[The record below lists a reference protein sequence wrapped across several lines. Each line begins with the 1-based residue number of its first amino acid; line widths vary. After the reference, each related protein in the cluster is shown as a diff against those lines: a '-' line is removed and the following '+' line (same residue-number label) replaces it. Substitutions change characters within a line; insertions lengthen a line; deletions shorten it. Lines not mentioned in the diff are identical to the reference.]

1 MRLWRPTDKEI
12 SGKLAAARLAVADR
26 QYSFLR
32 PDKVYTDLAELNL
45 FTNEDIQLGLAAALA
60 EIRSKQYAGSHP
72 PLRAYEEGIQQ
83 KELFAFCWDSDH
95 FGRRVYLKFV
105 DLTNKNGPGLSIV
118 SLHVDRPSAPMRR
131 S

>member
-1 MRLWRPTDKEI
+1 MAHK
-12 SGKLAAARLAVADR
+12 

-32 PDKVYTDLAELNL
+32 LNKVYTDLAELNL
-45 FTNEDIQLGLAAALA
+45 FTDEDIQLGVAAALS
-60 EIRSKQYAGSHP
+60 EIRSKHYAGSHP
-72 PLRAYEEGIQQ
+72 PQKAYEEGIGE

-105 DLTNKNGPGLSIV
+105 DLTNENGPGLSIV
-118 SLHVDRPSAPMRR
+118 SLHVDRPSAPKRR